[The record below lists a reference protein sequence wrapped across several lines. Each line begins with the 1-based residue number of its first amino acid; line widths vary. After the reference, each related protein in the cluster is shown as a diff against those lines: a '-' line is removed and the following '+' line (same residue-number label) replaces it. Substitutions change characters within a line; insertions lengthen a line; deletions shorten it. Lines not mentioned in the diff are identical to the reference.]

1 VASGYKDQLSI
12 LIDRLSNKDVR
23 DEITA
28 VKNIRNL
35 IVSNIVS
42 MGMFSSCCTWL
53 LSKAYGKLLHS
64 NAMGEASKKFFYFS
78 ISWGNSTNTCL
89 FLLNAFWG
97 FKNAISW
104 NMSLV
109 KGSRWIISLLRVT

>member
-35 IVSNIVS
+35 IDLV
-42 MGMFSSCCTWL
+42 G
-53 LSKAYGKLLHS
+53 
-64 NAMGEASKKFFYFS
+64 
-78 ISWGNSTNTCL
+78 ST
-89 FLLNAFWG
+89 
-97 FKNAISW
+97 K
-104 NMSLV
+104 
-109 KGSRWIISLLRVT
+109 